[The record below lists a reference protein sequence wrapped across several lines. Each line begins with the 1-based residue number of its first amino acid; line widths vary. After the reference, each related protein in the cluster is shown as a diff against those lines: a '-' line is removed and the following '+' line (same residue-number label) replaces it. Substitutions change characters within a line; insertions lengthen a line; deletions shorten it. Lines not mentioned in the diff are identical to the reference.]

1 MSSEADKAIAHRRS
15 KRIGSALLLSVGL
28 YLLVLG
34 GGAIYLLAPLLLPPA
49 LVQNDTSPFFAVS
62 IQALGFVFLGGLLVP
77 GGLLGLKAVHWL
89 VAIGMVLL
97 SFLAA
102 FGPGFLLP
110 SQDIPVS
117 PITTFSGVMVLLC
130 LVLLSRV
137 KRVWPVLW
145 RTLLVAGAGA
155 AIAIVVQLWP
165 SPPGVYVSPYL
176 NPALGAIILLGGY
189 WFASRAR
196 VPELES

>member
-1 MSSEADKAIAHRRS
+1 MSSEADKVIPHRRTKS
-15 KRIGSALLLSVGL
+15 IGSALLLSLGL
-28 YLLVLG
+28 YFLVLG

-49 LVQNDTSPFFAVS
+49 LVQNDTSPFFAIS
-62 IQALGFVFLGGLLVP
+62 IQALGFVFLGGLMVP

-89 VAIGMVLL
+89 VAIGMVLF

-130 LVLLSRV
+130 LVSLSRV

-155 AIAIVVQLWP
+155 AIAMVVLFWP
-165 SPPGVYVSPYL
+165 SPPGVYASQYL
-176 NPALGAIILLGGY
+176 NPALGAIILMGGY

-196 VPELES
+196 APERQS